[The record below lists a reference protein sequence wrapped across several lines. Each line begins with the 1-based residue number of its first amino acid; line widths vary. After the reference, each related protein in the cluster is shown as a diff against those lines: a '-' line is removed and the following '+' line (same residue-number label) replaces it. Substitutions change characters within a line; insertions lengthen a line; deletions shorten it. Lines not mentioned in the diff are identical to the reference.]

1 MKSDSLLIEDIRDEV
16 YFILENVPDLTLD
29 VLIEDKLYR
38 NAFLRSIEVIEEAA
52 KRLSDEFRERNPDF
66 PVQEM
71 ARTRDKMIHGYDEIN
86 YSLLWE
92 ILTQDI
98 PKTASLLLNLRL

>member
-1 MKSDSLLIEDIRDEV
+1 MKSDAFLIEDIRTEV
-16 YFILENVPDLTLD
+16 YFIIENLPDLTRD

-38 NAFLRSIEVIEEAA
+38 NAFLRSIEVIGEAA
-52 KRLSDEFRERNPDF
+52 KRLSDEFKERNPDF

-86 YSLLWE
+86 YDLLWE
-92 ILTQDI
+92 ILTRDI
-98 PKTASLLLNLRL
+98 PKTQILLQNIRL